1 MMLRDTAA
9 GAGRRPLVYF
19 GTLCAR
25 ALARAT
31 STGWI
36 RFAVVLHRRE
46 FFILRLLLVRS
57 LVYLAWAC
65 TAWHASAT

>member
-1 MMLRDTAA
+1 MLRRNPPHRTAS
-9 GAGRRPLVYF
+9 Y
-19 GTLCAR
+19 
-25 ALARAT
+25 ALWVD
-31 STGWI
+31 SF
-36 RFAVVLHRRE
+36 FAVVLHRRE